1 MDEAV
6 CAQGGENEGKR
17 AAKRPQHL
25 PYLADRCSR
34 RWCPQFGGTCPH
46 SGRARGCRAHRDA
59 RSSARCRL
67 ACRSTGRCP
76 PRWCSCHRSCRLVVR
91 CCIRSR
97 PACSWPRG
105 SRPCSGRCS
114 GLRRGRTDPR
124 WHRGWRHRGRP
135 AGRFYLGRE
144 GRKRRM
150 QRAALSAGVRS
161 QHKSCVHR
169 GVQITPPAERF
180 PSSAMPTLSICLQCR
195 QRKTSVPFSSSGAF
209 KEQPPAKAAH
219 PIPSNHRVIQFGKAL
234 SDPQA
239 QPIH

>member
-1 MDEAV
+1 M
-6 CAQGGENEGKR
+6 
-17 AAKRPQHL
+17 
-25 PYLADRCSR
+25 
-34 RWCPQFGGTCPH
+34 
-46 SGRARGCRAHRDA
+46 
-59 RSSARCRL
+59 
-67 ACRSTGRCP
+67 
-76 PRWCSCHRSCRLVVR
+76 R

-209 KEQPPAKAAH
+209 KEQPSAKAAH

-239 QPIH
+239 QPIPLTMFPSATSPLFWSTSRDTESTVS